1 MNHLETE
8 VIHDVLAKPLDEF
21 PPKQLAIMAQRH
33 LQVAGY
39 TIGRDC
45 DRLAIKLDEWATTGA
60 WKKLADSWQDFLA
73 NWVKADD
80 ETIRA
85 VANLESVLKYGCARL
100 VEQEVARAE
109 RDDIDQLRKGGGTG
123 ANRYTKGDS
132 TAVDIINGCKDGE
145 RPTGTSRAYAIRSLL
160 KHGRRDLVDRIEA
173 GEISANAAAIQA
185 GIRKKPTPLEISLK
199 QLPKLTDDEWG
210 ELVAARA
217 ALQKT

>member
-60 WKKLADSWQDFLA
+60 WKKLADTWQDFLA

-100 VEQEVARAE
+100 VEDEVARAE
-109 RDDIDQLRKGGGTG
+109 RDDIDQLRKGGNPTGRNQHSKDKGT
-123 ANRYTKGDS
+123 
-132 TAVDIINGCKDGE
+132 VDDVNSSSAG
-145 RPTGTSRAYAIRSLL
+145 RPTGNSKAYVVRRLL

>member
-1 MNHLETE
+1 
-8 VIHDVLAKPLDEF
+8 VLAKPLDEF

-100 VEQEVARAE
+100 VEDEVARAE
-109 RDDIDQLRKGGGTG
+109 RDDIDQLRKGGNPTGRNQHSKDKGT
-123 ANRYTKGDS
+123 
-132 TAVDIINGCKDGE
+132 VDDVNSSSAG
-145 RPTGTSRAYAIRSLL
+145 RPTGNSKAYVVRRLL

>member
-100 VEQEVARAE
+100 VEDEVARAE
-109 RDDIDQLRKGGGTG
+109 RDDIDQLRKGGNPTGRNQHSKDKGT
-123 ANRYTKGDS
+123 
-132 TAVDIINGCKDGE
+132 VDDVNSSSAG
-145 RPTGTSRAYAIRSLL
+145 RPTGNSKAYVVRRLL

>member
-109 RDDIDQLRKGGGTG
+109 RDDIDQLRKGGNPTGRNQHSKDKGT
-123 ANRYTKGDS
+123 
-132 TAVDIINGCKDGE
+132 VDDVNSSSAG
-145 RPTGTSRAYAIRSLL
+145 RPTGNSKAYVVRRLL